1 MSPSC
6 EASRTSRSHR
16 ILSDL
21 DTIRTLVRPPRV
33 SGSSGEAEVH
43 NAGCSLFRWLIRRVL
58 TKMARKSTNRR
69 HKMMRALLAAVLCAF
84 WALHDATPAN
94 AQAYPTRPIKVVVP
108 FPPGGPTDGM
118 ARIISE
124 RLGAVLGQP
133 IVVENRGGAGGG
145 VGGKFVAESDPDGYT
160 VLMTPGGALTTGPAV
175 NPNIG
180 YDPAQVFAPIAELIE
195 TPLIVSVLPSLPA
208 SSLAE
213 VVAYAKA
220 NPGKLKWGSQGFGTA
235 PHLLAEMFR
244 LDAGLNVIHV
254 PSRGTGPL
262 LNAILAGEVQIIA
275 DPSTTSL
282 PYIQDN
288 KLRPIAIAGNVR
300 DPKLPNVP
308 TVVEAGFPKLQAPF
322 WLAVVAPAG
331 TPRDIVA
338 KLNNAFRQAL
348 NAPETR
354 TRLDALGAEVKIG
367 TPEDLDKM
375 LASERAQWTA
385 VVKAANIHA
394 E

>member
-1 MSPSC
+1 MM
-6 EASRTSRSHR
+6 R
-16 ILSDL
+16 IL
-21 DTIRTLVRPPRV
+21 
-33 SGSSGEAEVH
+33 
-43 NAGCSLFRWLIRRVL
+43 
-58 TKMARKSTNRR
+58 
-69 HKMMRALLAAVLCAF
+69 LATPLCAG
-84 WALHDATPAN
+84 WALHDAAPAN
-94 AQAYPTRPIKVVVP
+94 AQAYPNRPIKVVVP

-118 ARIISE
+118 ARIVSE

-180 YDPAQVFAPIAELIE
+180 YDPAKVFAPVAELIE
-195 TPLIVSVLPSLPA
+195 TPLIVSVIPSLPA
-208 SSLAE
+208 TSMAE

-244 LDAGLNVIHV
+244 LDAGLNIIHV
-254 PSRGTGPL
+254 PYRGTGPL

-308 TVVEAGFPKLQAPF
+308 MVVEAGFPKLQAPF
-322 WLAVVAPAG
+322 WLAVVVAAG
-331 TPRDIVA
+331 TPHDIIA
-338 KLNNAFRQAL
+338 KLNSAFRQAL
-348 NAPETR
+348 DAPQTR

-367 TPEDLDKM
+367 TPEDLGKM

-385 VVKAANIHA
+385 VVKAANIKV

>member
-1 MSPSC
+1 
-6 EASRTSRSHR
+6 
-16 ILSDL
+16 
-21 DTIRTLVRPPRV
+21 
-33 SGSSGEAEVH
+33 
-43 NAGCSLFRWLIRRVL
+43 
-58 TKMARKSTNRR
+58 
-69 HKMMRALLAAVLCAF
+69 MMKVLLAAALCAG
-84 WALHDATPAN
+84 WALHGAAPAN
-94 AQAYPTRPIKVVVP
+94 AQTYPTRPIKVVVP

-175 NPNIG
+175 NSNIG
-180 YDPAQVFAPIAELIE
+180 YDPAKVFAPIAELIE

-254 PSRGTGPL
+254 PYRGTGPL

-375 LASERAQWTA
+375 LTSERAQWTA
-385 VVKAANIHA
+385 VVKAANIKV